1 MLIYYHLCQ
10 RLQNATQLNQKEMPQ
25 ILLPEQQRTGIGT
38 KRI

>member
-1 MLIYYHLCQ
+1 VSEITK
-10 RLQNATQLNQKEMPQ
+10 RKKLNQEEMPQ